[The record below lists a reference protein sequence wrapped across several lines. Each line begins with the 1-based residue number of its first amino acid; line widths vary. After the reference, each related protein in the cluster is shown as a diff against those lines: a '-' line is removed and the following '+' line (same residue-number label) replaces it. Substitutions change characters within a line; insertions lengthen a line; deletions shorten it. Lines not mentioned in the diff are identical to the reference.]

1 MVNDSDIKT
10 VDNLEIHENEGFV
23 IVSVNP
29 KIYPMDIVY
38 SASYVLLD
46 RAYVV
51 LDGNPEE
58 EISVQLRHKDGN
70 GDVESL
76 GRDFNNE
83 LLKYAVYKM
92 HSTESKGIREQIVAR
107 ALQTN
112 LDDGDGCGCSEDE
125 TGDDKDSQSD
135 DDYLD
140 DPLGI
145 AKPWE
150 ETHKEG

>member
-1 MVNDSDIKT
+1 MVIDSDIKT
-10 VDNLEIHENEGFV
+10 VDNLEIHGKEGFV

-51 LDGNPEE
+51 LDGNPDE
-58 EISVQLRHKDGN
+58 EITVQLRHKDGK

-92 HSTESKGIREQIVAR
+92 HSTESKGIREKIVAR

-112 LDDGDGCGCSEDE
+112 MDDDGCGCSDEDAARE
-125 TGDDKDSQSD
+125 PDE
-135 DDYLD
+135 DYLD

-150 ETHKEG
+150 ETHKEA